1 MSTPTADVGGPGDPT
16 RVVVGRAGRAHGVT
30 GEISV
35 RVLTDD
41 PGLRFAAGA
50 RVTAR
55 LPAGGTR
62 VLEVQTARTHG
73 DRLLVRFAGV
83 TDRTAAEG
91 IGGSDLSADVAAGD
105 TASDPEDFFD
115 HQLVGL
121 AAVDTGGAALGG
133 VIDVLHHASQD
144 LLVVEPI
151 AGGEDVLVPFVTAIV
166 LTVDVRAGRV
176 VLDPPGGLF
185 GDPPGGLF
193 GDPQAGPDP

>member
-1 MSTPTADVGGPGDPT
+1 VSTPTADVGGPGEPT

-41 PGLRFAAGA
+41 PALRFAVGA

-55 LPAGGTR
+55 LPTGGTR
-62 VLEVQTARTHG
+62 ALEVETARTHG

-91 IGGSDLSADVAAGD
+91 IGGSDLSAEVDAGD
-105 TASDPEDFFD
+105 TASDPEEFFD

-121 AAVDTGGAALGG
+121 AAVDTAGTALGA
-133 VIDVLHHASQD
+133 VTDVLHHASQD
-144 LLVVEPI
+144 LLVVEPV
-151 AGGEDVLVPFVTAIV
+151 AGGEDVLVPFVAAIV
-166 LTVDVRAGRV
+166 LSVDVRAGRV

-185 GDPPGGLF
+185 GDPAA
-193 GDPQAGPDP
+193 DPDADVDE